1 MNSLPPA
8 QRRPRRRRGNPRCG
22 PMPPR
27 RLSPSSYQIPQD
39 LSPSLPAIQ
48 QTACPLF
55 THIPAEIRNRIY
67 YYTLESSS
75 SSSSSSSSETASST
89 TYAQQALYYRPG
101 FKAPKRIST
110 ALLQTCQQIY
120 GEASLLPPAIN
131 RHTFWC
137 HRPPPHVRH
146 AASPADYFARMT
158 PKQRGAVQELHFFTQ
173 QYFLEDS
180 WAQVWA
186 SVRENEAW
194 QAQMRKGKRK
204 LEEAN
209 ANTGEGGGGD
219 NHPGDRNQVNG
230 VEGRGSKRRA
240 GPALPSSLGLEPDET
255 SDVGVLAPKRLTIT
269 LRHTDWWFWE
279 HNEPLGIDPFR
290 PGRTKAEEMEMGV
303 RGQQQQPQRPL
314 TAWEEGR
321 VWGNQFKLLPS
332 LEELVIE
339 FETVMRKRDQLDAIV
354 QMARDWRFPVVVD
367 EEENGEKVFLVA
379 EEGSRRA
386 YTWIGAKEE
395 ILRDVVMG
403 AAGRGGNG
411 PQGGDAGDAA
421 AVRPPPRLVPFDAE
435 QEFKTAAAAAV
446 AASQSQKGEGD
457 APAEQSEPK
466 SNRDFDP
473 ATEEKFYVVFL
484 TWRRQ
489 RIN

>member
-1 MNSLPPA
+1 
-8 QRRPRRRRGNPRCG
+8 
-22 PMPPR
+22 MPPR
-27 RLSPSSYQIPQD
+27 RISPSSYQIPQD
-39 LSPSLPAIQ
+39 LTPSLPAINQ
-48 QTACPLF
+48 SACPLF
-55 THIPAEIRNRIY
+55 THIPAEIRNKIY

-75 SSSSSSSSETASST
+75 SSDTTSDTAA

-110 ALLQTCQQIY
+110 SLLQTCQQIY

-173 QYFLEDS
+173 QFFLEDS
-180 WAQVWA
+180 WAQVWTA
-186 SVRENEAW
+186 
-194 QAQMRKGKRK
+194 
-204 LEEAN
+204 
-209 ANTGEGGGGD
+209 
-219 NHPGDRNQVNG
+219 
-230 VEGRGSKRRA
+230 
-240 GPALPSSLGLEPDET
+240 T
-255 SDVGVLAPKRLTIT
+255 SDVGALAPKRMTIT

-279 HNEPLGIDPFR
+279 DNEPLGIDPFR
-290 PGRTKAEEMEMGV
+290 PGRTRADEMGV
-303 RGQQQQPQRPL
+303 LPRRPL

-354 QMARDWRFPVVVD
+354 QMARDWRFPVGVED
-367 EEENGEKVFLVA
+367 EETGEKVFLVA

-395 ILRDVVMG
+395 ILRNVVMG
-403 AAGRGGNG
+403 AAGRNRQQEGGG
-411 PQGGDAGDAA
+411 AAGDAA
-421 AVRPPPRLVPFDAE
+421 VKPPPRLVPFDADK
-435 QEFKTAAAAAV
+435 EFKTAAAA
-446 AASQSQKGEGD
+446 SQHQDGEGD
-457 APAEQSEPK
+457 TTTAEQGGPK
-466 SNRDFDP
+466 KNEDFDP

-489 RIN
+489 RID

>member
-1 MNSLPPA
+1 MNTLPPA

-27 RLSPSSYQIPQD
+27 RISPSSYRIPQD
-39 LSPSLPAIQ
+39 LTPSLPAVNQ
-48 QTACPLF
+48 SACPLF
-55 THIPAEIRNRIY
+55 THIPAEIRNKIY

-75 SSSSSSSSETASST
+75 SSETPSDTAA

-110 ALLQTCQQIY
+110 SLLQTCQQIY

-173 QYFLEDS
+173 QFFLEDS
-180 WAQVWA
+180 WAQVWT

-204 LEEAN
+204 LEEARETHSAGDGSEN
-209 ANTGEGGGGD
+209 GGMSQE
-219 NHPGDRNQVNG
+219 NE
-230 VEGRGSKRRA
+230 VEGRESKRRA
-240 GPALPSSLGLEPDET
+240 GPPPPPPPPPRLGLDPDET
-255 SDVGVLAPKRLTIT
+255 SDVGALAPKRMTIT

-279 HNEPLGIDPFR
+279 DNEPLGIDPFR
-290 PGRTKAEEMEMGV
+290 PGRTRADEMGV
-303 RGQQQQPQRPL
+303 LPRRPL

-354 QMARDWRFPVVVD
+354 QMARDWRFPVVVED
-367 EEENGEKVFLVA
+367 EENGEKVFLVA

-395 ILRDVVMG
+395 ILRNVVMG
-403 AAGRGGNG
+403 AAGRNRQQEGGG
-411 PQGGDAGDAA
+411 AAGDAA
-421 AVRPPPRLVPFDAE
+421 VKPPPRLVPFDAE
-435 QEFKTAAAAAV
+435 KEFKTAAAA
-446 AASQSQKGEGD
+446 SQHQEGEGD
-457 APAEQSEPK
+457 TLTAEQGAPK
-466 SNRDFDP
+466 KNEDFDP